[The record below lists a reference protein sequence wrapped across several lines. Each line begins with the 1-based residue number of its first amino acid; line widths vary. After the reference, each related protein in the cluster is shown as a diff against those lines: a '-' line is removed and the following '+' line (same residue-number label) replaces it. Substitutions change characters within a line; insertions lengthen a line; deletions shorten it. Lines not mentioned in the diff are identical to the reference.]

1 MSNQREPRDAN
12 DSPAH
17 PPRGCAPLPARIA
30 AKIIPWD
37 RLAQVR
43 ASLRRR
49 GRRLVQCHGCF
60 DIVHPGHIRHLRQAR
75 ALGESLLVS
84 ITADEFIAKG
94 VGRPLIPQTLRA
106 ENLAALDCVDYVC
119 IDHHAS
125 ALDILTRVQPDV
137 YVKGK
142 EYETNNDP
150 RFLAERRAVEAS
162 GGRVVFSSGDIV
174 YSSTAL
180 IAALEHADDPY
191 RRRLA
196 ELLSRDELSG
206 PSLMSLLHAAR
217 GKRVVVVGE
226 CILDTYVLCERAEI
240 AGEAPMMTLRPGEHR
255 HFDGGAAVVA
265 RHARALGAR
274 PVLVTALG
282 HDERSL
288 AMRARLEA
296 DGIEVIALRVDAPL
310 AEKQR
315 LLVGTQKVMKLDMV
329 RPLLLDAAAQDRFA
343 ALAADAASTGADAA
357 IVTDFGLGLFSQR
370 ALANTCRALRPNC
383 GILSGDVSGRRASLR
398 ALRDCDLAC
407 PSEAEL
413 RDAMQLHGEGLGL
426 AAYRFMEETST
437 RRTLVTL
444 GGEGLVSFEPAPGAP
459 APSDDDGAWHTRLVG
474 EHIPALSPVAVDPLG
489 CGDTLLTAATL
500 ALACG
505 GSLSAAAFLGAVCAS
520 VQVQRLGNGPVSAAD
535 ARQTL
540 ARLHTAHLVSD
551 HDNEFIA
558 PPALAAA
565 GGMRRAG

>member
-1 MSNQREPRDAN
+1 MSEAGDQPGARKAQ
-12 DSPAH
+12 AH
-17 PPRGCAPLPARIA
+17 PHEGALPSRIA
-30 AKIIPWD
+30 AKIIAWEK
-37 RLAQVR
+37 LAQVR

-75 ALGESLLVS
+75 ALGDSLLVS

-119 IDHHAS
+119 IDPHAS
-125 ALDILTRVQPDV
+125 ALDILGRVQPDV
-137 YVKGK
+137 YVKGR

-206 PSLMSLLHAAR
+206 PRLMGLLHAAR

-282 HDERSL
+282 NDERSL
-288 AMRARLEA
+288 AMRERLEA
-296 DGIEVIALRVDAPL
+296 DGIDVVALRVDAPL
-310 AEKQR
+310 PEKQR

-329 RPLLLDAAAQDRFA
+329 RPLLLDAAAQDRLVS
-343 ALAADAASTGADAA
+343 LAAEAAGGWADAA

-370 ALANTCRALRPNC
+370 ALGNTCRALRPRC
-383 GILSGDVSGRRASLR
+383 GVLSGDVSGRRASLR
-398 ALRDCDLAC
+398 SLRGCDLAC

-413 RDAMQLHGEGLGL
+413 RDAMQLHAEGLGL

-444 GGEGLVSFEPAPGAP
+444 GAEGLVSFEPAPGEEGRAP
-459 APSDDDGAWHTRLVG
+459 DDGAWHTRLVS

-489 CGDTLLTAATL
+489 CGDTLLTAGTL

-535 ARQTL
+535 ARQSL
-540 ARLHTAHLVSD
+540 ARLHAAHMVNHEGHAAEGGS
-551 HDNEFIA
+551 
-558 PPALAAA
+558 PAVPA
-565 GGMRRAG
+565 GLLRRAG